1 MQPIKKHQNHFSRK
15 ETLKSNKTNLLG
27 SRLAKIKITSI
38 DAFSK
43 VIQGLLKLQNGIAK
57 CPINLKKYKKTTKTA
72 LSNIYSDRIYLS
84 LCMVVKKTISQ
95 NNVLQHP
102 ITIFSLSL
110 ANPESSLT

>member
-1 MQPIKKHQNHFSRK
+1 MQPIKIHQNHFSQK

-27 SRLAKIKITSI
+27 SGLAKIKITSI
-38 DAFSK
+38 EAFSK
-43 VIQGLLKLQNGIAK
+43 IIQGFAK
-57 CPINLKKYKKTTKTA
+57 APEWYSKVSYKFEEIQKTTKTA
-72 LSNIYSDRIYLS
+72 LSNIYSGRIYLS

-102 ITIFSLSL
+102 ITVFNLSL